1 MTKMMVQILAISLL
15 MLLIPL
21 TAGATNKTFSSGSII
36 IPMDPC
42 WQPNSDP
49 DVDPAFLHSAC
60 DYQTAAL
67 RNDQGV
73 FQAYGLVYTLLRLN
87 VPVHWIIDADK
98 TTRNGID
105 FTVAGDATTPPIVK
119 YTSDPAATT
128 TIDPTTLRTVSD
140 ATLPA
145 HVVEYRGG
153 PFVIKQQDLSVAAQA
168 VLNRYVNVKK
178 HVAQVSFTA
187 PVEKVLANLPPKI
200 AVLGQGATDVMKDY
214 LTASG
219 LGNQTNV
226 VYNIIQPTQI
236 MDGTLASEYQLFWAP
251 HWIVEDEIAAQADR
265 DAVMLKLRE
274 FLEAGNSAFLEC
286 ASIESIEGSSSGGVD
301 ASTQTSGGW
310 LTDKT
315 DTKPRIE
322 TNLGSQQ
329 VAYMTFEDPVSYLT
343 QCAGWK
349 YQATGGHVHNL
360 RPKQTAPYS
369 YNPTV
374 TRFIHDTDGAWDPS
388 GTSYDPG
395 FDYYVGG
402 RINGSS
408 TQGYVSYLAGH
419 KYAKC
424 NGAGGGDFIVKVE
437 LDSGISGGE
446 YVDLTLT
453 YDVYQ
458 TVKARY
464 FPDGTFTALGT
475 ATKVD
480 QVGEKQVHDGVMG
493 FSFLES
499 RFSPDRKKIE
509 NLQIVN
515 RSAADHNVV
524 SFTVEYPSS
533 GGQLKKISDENSVT
547 GIAGDKFC
555 ENVGDNPATCPV
567 GYDLPGV
574 SAADA
579 TEVTSCDVTW
589 SDTNTCGLR
598 YVLNTVLGLQF
609 TLVSAE
615 YVASS
620 PIIDGKLLF
629 TASFE
634 YPAHIGHLKALDL
647 SATVDADRLV
657 WDSERQIPLPGTG
670 ANPGSTTS
678 SDPPDNPAKNNAYR
692 YIFTNNVAAEVPFTV
707 AQAANLQ
714 TRLGSASLNSAKGLI
729 NTVRGRF
736 GASDTLI
743 DGTSDQGHRLWGIT
757 RSTSAVIPGSPIIH
771 GQKTRDRIAYIGA
784 EDGMLHAF
792 YAGSWDATLNGGQG
806 GYAPGSGREIWA
818 YIPSSLLP
826 SLKNQPFND
835 SNRSAVVNVDG
846 SPAVEDFFIDLNGD
860 RANEWHTILVG
871 TASVQSLNKGIV
883 FAIDIT
889 DPYAPD
895 VLWERTFADLNMGD
909 SRGVAVGSLH
919 VGGSLR
925 NSVYLTSTYH
935 AKLASDGTV
944 DPVGGSY
951 GINAYSL
958 DLATGDLHWQF
969 KSNYD
974 GTAKNINESPAIP
987 ALMDLDNT
995 GNEDYLVFGDMAGR
1009 LWALDTKTGDPITAN
1024 DDPVYTVP
1032 AGAAEPIGA
1041 GVAIYN
1047 NDVVFGTGGADFATG
1062 SSFALY
1068 SLTLARTGGT
1078 FRWKYALNTGE
1089 KVWSAPTFDGYG
1101 QIFVG
1106 TGVGFNSQSSADAME
1121 DTTGRLLILDKAG
1134 TLKKSIATAGAEL
1147 GSVDVGSGTAI
1158 AVSYTGKVT
1167 QFGTPDATEASGSVQ
1182 SPSAAW
1188 LKIFSWRLR

>member
-1 MTKMMVQILAISLL
+1 MKLMTHVLAAV
-15 MLLIPL
+15 LLILVAPL
-21 TAGATNKTFSSGSII
+21 TVGATNKTFSSGSII

-42 WQPNSDP
+42 WQPNNDP
-49 DVDPAFLHSAC
+49 DVDLSFLHSAC

-87 VPVHWIIDADK
+87 VPVHWIIDPDK
-98 TTRNGID
+98 TTRHSID
-105 FTVAGDATTPPIVK
+105 FTVAGDTTNTPVMKFTDDPGATTAI
-119 YTSDPAATT
+119 DPASS
-128 TIDPTTLRTVSD
+128 RTVSD

-153 PFVIKQQDLSVAAQA
+153 PFVIKQQDLSVAAQE
-168 VLNRYVNVKK
+168 VLNRYANVKK

-187 PVEKVLANLPPKI
+187 PVEKVLSNLPPKI

-219 LGNQTNV
+219 LGDQTNV
-226 VYNIIQPTQI
+226 VYNIIQPAKI
-236 MDGTLASEYQLFWAP
+236 IDGTLASDYQLFWAP
-251 HWIVEDEIAAQADR
+251 HWIVEDEIVSQTDR

-301 ASTQTSGGW
+301 SSTQDFGGW

-315 DTKPRIE
+315 NTIPRIE

-329 VAYMTFEDPVSYLT
+329 VAYMTFEEPVSYLT

-360 RPKQTAPYS
+360 RPKQTTPYI
-369 YNPTV
+369 YNQTV
-374 TRFIHDTDGAWDPS
+374 TRFIHDRDGAWDPN
-388 GTSYDPG
+388 GTAYNPG

-408 TQGYVSYLAGH
+408 TQGYASYLAGH

-424 NGAGGGDFIVKVE
+424 NGAGGGDFIVKIK
-437 LDSGISGGE
+437 LNNTISSGQYI
-446 YVDLTLT
+446 DLTLD
-453 YDVYQ
+453 YDTGQ
-458 TVKARY
+458 TVSARY
-464 FPDGTFTALGT
+464 YTDGTFAALDG
-475 ATKVD
+475 ATRVD
-480 QVGEKQVHDGVMG
+480 SVGEQQVHDGIMG
-493 FSFLES
+493 LSFQEAQ
-499 RFSPDRKKIE
+499 FKDRVE
-509 NLQIVN
+509 VVGLQIVN
-515 RSAADHNVV
+515 RSTTDHTITSLTV
-524 SFTVEYPSS
+524 SYPASS
-533 GGQLKKISDENSVT
+533 GQELKEIKDENKVT
-547 GIAGDKFC
+547 GVSGDKFC
-555 ENVGDNPATCPV
+555 QNVSANPATCSV
-567 GYDLPGV
+567 NYSLPGV
-574 SAADA
+574 SNS
-579 TEVTSCDVTW
+579 TSSEVTSCDVTW
-589 SDTNTCGLR
+589 NDTNTCGLR

-609 TLVSAE
+609 TLVSSE
-615 YVASS
+615 FVASS
-620 PIIDGKLLF
+620 PIIDDNLLF

-647 SATVDADRLV
+647 AATSDADRLV
-657 WDSERQIPLPGTG
+657 WDAETQIPLAGTG
-670 ANPGSTTS
+670 ASPGSMIS
-678 SDPPDNPAKNNAYR
+678 SDPPDNPANDNIYR
-692 YIFTNNVAAEVPFTV
+692 YVFTNNSAAEVPFSV

-714 TRLGSASLNSAKGLI
+714 TGLGSASLNEAKGLI

-736 GASDTLI
+736 GASGTLV

-757 RSTSAVIPGSPIIH
+757 RSTPAVIAGSSILST
-771 GQKTRDRIAYIGA
+771 QKERDRVAYIGA

-792 YAGSWDATLNGGQG
+792 YAGSWDATLKSGSG
-806 GYAPGSGREIWA
+806 GYSPGTGREIWA
-818 YIPSSLLP
+818 YIPSTLLP
-826 SLKNQPFND
+826 YLKNQPFND

-846 SPAVEDFFIDLNGD
+846 SPAVEDFFIDLDGD
-860 RANEWHTILVG
+860 SVNEWHTILVG
-871 TASVQSLNKGIV
+871 TASIQSQNLGIV
-883 FAIDIT
+883 FALDIT
-889 DPYAPD
+889 DPYTPD
-895 VLWERTFADLNMGD
+895 LLWERTFPSLNMGD
-909 SRGVAVGSLH
+909 SRGVAIGSVH

-925 NSVYLTSTYH
+925 NNVYLTATYRD
-935 AKLASDGTV
+935 KLATDGTV
-944 DPVGGSY
+944 DTVGGSY

-969 KSNYD
+969 KSDY
-974 GTAKNINESPAIP
+974 GGAAKNINESPAIP

-995 GNEDYLVFGDMAGR
+995 GNEDFLVFGDMAGR

-1024 DDPVYTVP
+1024 DEPVYKVA

-1047 NDVVFGTGGADFATG
+1047 NDVVFGTGGADFASG
-1062 SSFALY
+1062 NSFALY
-1068 SLTLARTGGT
+1068 ALTLTRTGGT

-1089 KVWSAPTFDGYG
+1089 KVWSAPTFDRYG
-1101 QIFVG
+1101 NIFVG
-1106 TGVGFNSQSSADAME
+1106 TGVGFNSQSDADVMA
-1121 DTTGRLLILDKAG
+1121 DTTGRLLILDKKG
-1134 TLKKSIATAGAEL
+1134 TLKRSIETAGAEL
-1147 GSVDVGSGTAI
+1147 GSVDVGSGTAV

-1167 QFGTPDATEASGSVQ
+1167 QFGTPGEGGGTTAPVAS
-1182 SPSAAW
+1182 W